1 MARDYELGLVI
12 KPDVGDDQ
20 ARAIVDRVTQTVAS
34 NSGQVVRVNA
44 WGRRRLAYPIEHH
57 RDGLYFF
64 FDLIMPPESVGE
76 LERTLHVNESVMRHL
91 VKLRDPRIAAQ
102 QRQRE
107 AEAEAQAAVQAAQA
121 AAAASAAAAQA
132 AERPAAEPEA
142 PGEPAETPAVT
153 VTAQAAEE
161 APAEEAPAAA
171 EEATAEAAA
180 VEEAAVEEAAV
191 EEAAAEA
198 AAVTEAHESAEDE
211 AGDVAATS
219 EAEAH

>member
-91 VKLRDPRIAAQ
+91 LKLRDPRIAAQ

-121 AAAASAAAAQA
+121 AAAAEAAAAQA

-142 PGEPAETPAVT
+142 PGEPAETPAVA

-161 APAEEAPAAA
+161 APAEETPETAEAPAEETPA
-171 EEATAEAAA
+171 EEASAE
-180 VEEAAVEEAAV
+180 E
-191 EEAAAEA
+191 
-198 AAVTEAHESAEDE
+198 AAVTEADESAEDE

-219 EAEAH
+219 EAEAHA

>member
-1 MARDYELGLVI
+1 MARDYELGLII

-121 AAAASAAAAQA
+121 AAAAEAAAAQA

-153 VTAQAAEE
+153 AQAAEEMPAGKAPETAEE
-161 APAEEAPAAA
+161 APAEEAPAEEAPA
-171 EEATAEAAA
+171 EEAPA
-180 VEEAAVEEAAV
+180 EEAPAEE
-191 EEAAAEA
+191 
-198 AAVTEAHESAEDE
+198 AAVTEADESAEDE
-211 AGDVAATS
+211 AGDVAASS
-219 EAEAH
+219 EAEAHA

>member
-44 WGRRRLAYPIEHH
+44 WGRRRLAYPIEHN

-64 FDLIMPPESVGE
+64 FDLIMPPETVGE

-107 AEAEAQAAVQAAQA
+107 AEAEAQAAAQAAQA
-121 AAAASAAAAQA
+121 AAAAEAAAAQA
-132 AERPAAEPEA
+132 AERAAAEPEA
-142 PGEPAETPAVT
+142 PGVPAETPAVT
-153 VTAQAAEE
+153 APAAEE
-161 APAEEAPAAA
+161 VPAEETPAAA

-180 VEEAAVEEAAV
+180 VEEAAAEEAAV
-191 EEAAAEA
+191 
-198 AAVTEAHESAEDE
+198 TETDESAEDE

-219 EAEAH
+219 EAEAHA

>member
-121 AAAASAAAAQA
+121 AAAAESIATVAGSGAFCQITGTMCQF
-132 AERPAAEPEA
+132 EIA
-142 PGEPAETPAVT
+142 PPC
-153 VTAQAAEE
+153 
-161 APAEEAPAAA
+161 
-171 EEATAEAAA
+171 
-180 VEEAAVEEAAV
+180 
-191 EEAAAEA
+191 
-198 AAVTEAHESAEDE
+198 
-211 AGDVAATS
+211 GDGGQP
-219 EAEAH
+219 

>member
-91 VKLRDPRIAAQ
+91 LKLRDPRIAAQ

-121 AAAASAAAAQA
+121 AAAT
-132 AERPAAEPEA
+132 ETA
-142 PGEPAETPAVT
+142 PGPRGGG
-153 VTAQAAEE
+153 
-161 APAEEAPAAA
+161 PAAA
-171 EEATAEAAA
+171 
-180 VEEAAVEEAAV
+180 
-191 EEAAAEA
+191 
-198 AAVTEAHESAEDE
+198 TEARREPARTRP
-211 AGDVAATS
+211 GR
-219 EAEAH
+219 

>member
-20 ARAIVDRVTQTVAS
+20 ARAVVDRVTQTVAS

-121 AAAASAAAAQA
+121 AAAAEAAAAQA
-132 AERPAAEPEA
+132 AEHPAAEPEA

-153 VTAQAAEE
+153 AQAAEE
-161 APAEEAPAAA
+161 APAEEAPETAEAVA
-171 EEATAEAAA
+171 GEASAGEATEEEAT
-180 VEEAAVEEAAV
+180 
-191 EEAAAEA
+191 
-198 AAVTEAHESAEDE
+198 VTEADESAEDE

-219 EAEAH
+219 EAEAHA